1 MNIQAMLKQAQKM
14 QKDMLTAKEGIDQKT
29 YESKSGMVTVKSN
42 GKKEVIEVKI
52 DADNIE
58 KDELELLQDMI
69 VVAINENN
77 KKIDQETEST
87 LGKYTQGMPG
97 LF

>member
-1 MNIQAMLKQAQKM
+1 MNMQAMLKQAQKM
-14 QKDMLTAKEGIDQKT
+14 QKDMLTAKEEIDKKV

-42 GKKEVIEVKI
+42 GKKEVLEVMI
-52 DADNIE
+52 AADSIE
-58 KDELELLQDMI
+58 KDEIELLQDMI

-77 KKIDQETEST
+77 KKIDQETENT